1 MATESTPSPHL
12 ISELTSALPEGFSFY
27 HLGQVEPLP
36 TSGRLDHSP
45 SIYPDSIGVAYRIQG
60 DLRGLFIIVL
70 DKGLD
75 VSIYSEL
82 GNILASRLASNLS
95 SSEDGLEI
103 MISPPHVLNHS
114 QLERLMRSQHPVI
127 RKTYTH
133 FDRNLSIPIQ
143 TLILLTPEDGNDV

>member
-1 MATESTPSPHL
+1 MAPENAPSPHL
-12 ISELTSALPEGFSFY
+12 ISELTSALPDGFAFY

-36 TSGRLDHSP
+36 TSGRLDNTP
-45 SIYPDSIGVAYRIQG
+45 SIYPDSIGIAYQIQG

-75 VSIYSEL
+75 ISTYSEL
-82 GNILASRLASNLS
+82 GNILASRMANKLS
-95 SSEDGLEI
+95 SSEEGPEI

-114 QLERLMRSQHPVI
+114 QLERLMRSQHPII

-133 FDRNLSIPIQ
+133 FDHGLSIPIQ
-143 TLILLTPEDGNDV
+143 TLILLTPEGGKYV